1 MLLFNFKCSGHQQQ
15 DLHFNT
21 SNVTIQQGGYMCY
34 WLIMRISI
42 HLMLLF
48 NFQFGTAIKA
58 PLMISI
64 HLMLLF
70 NNDGNITG
78 AVIKRISIHLML
90 LFNAFIPVML
100 LVITYFNTSNVT
112 IQPLLARIAASLF
125 PISIHLM
132 LLFNKWKHNY
142 NYRYNL
148 ISIHLMLLFNL
159 LAGLFHLHI
168 LLFQYI

>member
-48 NFQFGTAIKA
+48 NDSNQTLYFLLHTISIHLMLLFNFQFGTAIKA
-58 PLMISI
+58 PLM
-64 HLMLLF
+64 
-70 NNDGNITG
+70 
-78 AVIKRISIHLML
+78 ISIHLML

-132 LLFNKWKHNY
+132 LLFNKSNE
-142 NYRYNL
+142 
-148 ISIHLMLLFNL
+148 S
-159 LAGLFHLHI
+159 
-168 LLFQYI
+168 

>member
-48 NFQFGTAIKA
+48 NDSNQTLYFLLHTISIHLMLLFNFQFGTAIKA

-70 NNDGNITG
+70 N
-78 AVIKRISIHLML
+78 
-90 LFNAFIPVML
+90 AFIPVMP

-132 LLFNKWKHNY
+132 LLFNKKT
-142 NYRYNL
+142 R
-148 ISIHLMLLFNL
+148 
-159 LAGLFHLHI
+159 HI
-168 LLFQYI
+168 PMQKDIFQYI

>member
-48 NFQFGTAIKA
+48 NDSNQTLYFLLHTISIHLMLLFNFQFGTAIKA
-58 PLMISI
+58 PLM
-64 HLMLLF
+64 
-70 NNDGNITG
+70 
-78 AVIKRISIHLML
+78 ISIHLML

-100 LVITYFNTSNVT
+100 LVITYFHTSNVT

-132 LLFNKWKHNY
+132 LLFNKSNE
-142 NYRYNL
+142 
-148 ISIHLMLLFNL
+148 S
-159 LAGLFHLHI
+159 
-168 LLFQYI
+168 

>member
-1 MLLFNFKCSGHQQQ
+1 MLLFNCVFVAYVNTIC
-15 DLHFNT
+15 DFNT

-70 NNDGNITG
+70 NDME
-78 AVIKRISIHLML
+78 L
-90 LFNAFIPVML
+90 
-100 LVITYFNTSNVT
+100 
-112 IQPLLARIAASLF
+112 
-125 PISIHLM
+125 
-132 LLFNKWKHNY
+132 
-142 NYRYNL
+142 
-148 ISIHLMLLFNL
+148 
-159 LAGLFHLHI
+159 
-168 LLFQYI
+168 

>member
-21 SNVTIQQGGYMCY
+21 SNVTIRQGGYMCY

-132 LLFNKWKHNY
+132 LLFN
-142 NYRYNL
+142 
-148 ISIHLMLLFNL
+148 L

>member
-70 NNDGNITG
+70 NDME
-78 AVIKRISIHLML
+78 L
-90 LFNAFIPVML
+90 
-100 LVITYFNTSNVT
+100 
-112 IQPLLARIAASLF
+112 
-125 PISIHLM
+125 
-132 LLFNKWKHNY
+132 
-142 NYRYNL
+142 
-148 ISIHLMLLFNL
+148 
-159 LAGLFHLHI
+159 
-168 LLFQYI
+168 

>member
-34 WLIMRISI
+34 WLIMRISIHLMLLFNDSNQTLYFLLHTISI

-132 LLFNKWKHNY
+132 LLFNI
-142 NYRYNL
+142 
-148 ISIHLMLLFNL
+148 ISGN
-159 LAGLFHLHI
+159 
-168 LLFQYI
+168 

>member
-1 MLLFNFKCSGHQQQ
+1 
-15 DLHFNT
+15 
-21 SNVTIQQGGYMCY
+21 MCY

-58 PLMISI
+58 PLM
-64 HLMLLF
+64 
-70 NNDGNITG
+70 
-78 AVIKRISIHLML
+78 ISIHLML

-132 LLFNKWKHNY
+132 LLFNQ
-142 NYRYNL
+142 
-148 ISIHLMLLFNL
+148 ISHL
-159 LAGLFHLHI
+159 
-168 LLFQYI
+168 QV

>member
-34 WLIMRISI
+34 WLIMR
-42 HLMLLF
+42 
-48 NFQFGTAIKA
+48 
-58 PLMISI
+58 ISI

-132 LLFNKWKHNY
+132 LLFNY
-142 NYRYNL
+142 TARYAFRIYCN
-148 ISIHLMLLFNL
+148 ISIHLMLLFN
-159 LAGLFHLHI
+159 
-168 LLFQYI
+168 

>member
-1 MLLFNFKCSGHQQQ
+1 
-15 DLHFNT
+15 
-21 SNVTIQQGGYMCY
+21 
-34 WLIMRISI
+34 
-42 HLMLLF
+42 
-48 NFQFGTAIKA
+48 
-58 PLMISI
+58 
-64 HLMLLF
+64 MLLF

-148 ISIHLMLLFNL
+148 ISIHLMLLFNEKSD
-159 LAGLFHLHI
+159 HLSCRLDYFNTSNVTI
-168 LLFQYI
+168 QPDKSSASVVEALFQYI

>member
-112 IQPLLARIAASLF
+112 IQLEDCYRI
-125 PISIHLM
+125 
-132 LLFNKWKHNY
+132 N
-142 NYRYNL
+142 
-148 ISIHLMLLFNL
+148 
-159 LAGLFHLHI
+159 
-168 LLFQYI
+168 

>member
-1 MLLFNFKCSGHQQQ
+1 
-15 DLHFNT
+15 
-21 SNVTIQQGGYMCY
+21 MCY
-34 WLIMRISI
+34 WLIMRISIHLMLLFNDSNQTLYFLLHTISI

-58 PLMISI
+58 PLM
-64 HLMLLF
+64 
-70 NNDGNITG
+70 
-78 AVIKRISIHLML
+78 ISIHLML

-132 LLFNKWKHNY
+132 LLFNKSNE
-142 NYRYNL
+142 
-148 ISIHLMLLFNL
+148 S
-159 LAGLFHLHI
+159 
-168 LLFQYI
+168 

>member
-1 MLLFNFKCSGHQQQ
+1 
-15 DLHFNT
+15 
-21 SNVTIQQGGYMCY
+21 
-34 WLIMRISI
+34 
-42 HLMLLF
+42 
-48 NFQFGTAIKA
+48 
-58 PLMISI
+58 
-64 HLMLLF
+64 MLLF

-132 LLFNKWKHNY
+132 LLFNKSNESQKGILLHFNTSNVTIQLHSSLCFPHLLQY
-142 NYRYNL
+142 FNTSNVTIQLTIILPKKSHALYFNTSNVTIQLSRMFFSSAFPR
-148 ISIHLMLLFNL
+148 ISIHLMLLFN
-159 LAGLFHLHI
+159 
-168 LLFQYI
+168 

>member
-90 LFNAFIPVML
+90 LFNPEINL
-100 LVITYFNTSNVT
+100 CLTYLS
-112 IQPLLARIAASLF
+112 S
-125 PISIHLM
+125 
-132 LLFNKWKHNY
+132 
-142 NYRYNL
+142 

-159 LAGLFHLHI
+159 VVSATTLIVPDFNTSNVTI
-168 LLFQYI
+168 QPQVF

>member
-48 NFQFGTAIKA
+48 NDSNQTLYF
-58 PLMISI
+58 
-64 HLMLLF
+64 LLH
-70 NNDGNITG
+70 T
-78 AVIKRISIHLML
+78 ISIHLML

-132 LLFNKWKHNY
+132 LLFNKSNE
-142 NYRYNL
+142 
-148 ISIHLMLLFNL
+148 S
-159 LAGLFHLHI
+159 
-168 LLFQYI
+168 

>member
-1 MLLFNFKCSGHQQQ
+1 MLLFNRYNLLLLPPLL
-15 DLHFNT
+15 DFNT
-21 SNVTIQQGGYMCY
+21 SNVTIQQVSYFPHHQDKEISIHLMLLFNDSNQTLY
-34 WLIMRISI
+34 FLLHTISI

-90 LFNAFIPVML
+90 LFNL
-100 LVITYFNTSNVT
+100 CL
-112 IQPLLARIAASLF
+112 QE
-125 PISIHLM
+125 
-132 LLFNKWKHNY
+132 
-142 NYRYNL
+142 
-148 ISIHLMLLFNL
+148 
-159 LAGLFHLHI
+159 
-168 LLFQYI
+168 

>member
-1 MLLFNFKCSGHQQQ
+1 
-15 DLHFNT
+15 
-21 SNVTIQQGGYMCY
+21 MCY

-132 LLFNKWKHNY
+132 LLFNSKIATG
-142 NYRYNL
+142 L
-148 ISIHLMLLFNL
+148 IKPV
-159 LAGLFHLHI
+159 
-168 LLFQYI
+168 LFQYI

>member
-1 MLLFNFKCSGHQQQ
+1 MLLFNRYNLLLLPPLLDFNTSNVTIQQVSYFPHHQDKEISIHLMLLFNFKCSGHQQQ

-70 NNDGNITG
+70 NDME
-78 AVIKRISIHLML
+78 L
-90 LFNAFIPVML
+90 
-100 LVITYFNTSNVT
+100 
-112 IQPLLARIAASLF
+112 
-125 PISIHLM
+125 
-132 LLFNKWKHNY
+132 
-142 NYRYNL
+142 
-148 ISIHLMLLFNL
+148 
-159 LAGLFHLHI
+159 
-168 LLFQYI
+168 

>member
-48 NFQFGTAIKA
+48 NDSNQTLYFLLHTISIHLMLLFNFQFGTAIKA
-58 PLMISI
+58 PLM
-64 HLMLLF
+64 
-70 NNDGNITG
+70 
-78 AVIKRISIHLML
+78 ISIHLML

-132 LLFNKWKHNY
+132 LLFNI
-142 NYRYNL
+142 
-148 ISIHLMLLFNL
+148 ISGN
-159 LAGLFHLHI
+159 
-168 LLFQYI
+168 